1 MHILKSIL
9 YPVKIL
15 YLVISILVK
24 SVQRAGLAG
33 LFKMVL
39 WGLEHLLDQQG
50 NCLTKIT
57 TLSWFKWYFK
67 KGVVQNVSQMCSG
80 WVADSVFLY
89 IVCFILKSN
98 KKNLD
103 PEAKPVENH

>member
-50 NCLTKIT
+50 NCLTKKT

-67 KGVVQNVSQMCSG
+67 KDGGSAKCVTNVFGLGCGFSISLY
-80 WVADSVFLY
+80 SLLY
-89 IVCFILKSN
+89 IEIQ
-98 KKNLD
+98 
-103 PEAKPVENH
+103 